1 MSNASLTLEPADDDS
16 LAYVE
21 ALLSESGLPSRDVR
35 STPDAFYIGYDGD
48 ERIGVGGV
56 ERRGAH
62 GLLRSV
68 VVEPAERGTGYGTA
82 LCDAL
87 EAEAAAAGIEAL
99 YLLTTTASGFFAD
112 RGYAEIPRSEAPAGI
127 RRTTE
132 FDELCPSTATCMRK
146 EL

>member
-1 MSNASLTLEPADDDS
+1 MDSVSLTLEPADGDS

-21 ALLSESGLPSRDVR
+21 TLLEENGLPSRDVR
-35 STPDAFYIGYDGD
+35 SAPDAFYVAHDGD

-56 ERRGAH
+56 EPRGTD

-68 VVEPAERGTGYGTA
+68 VVERSKRGAGYGTA

-87 EAEAAAAGIEAL
+87 EAEAESAGLDAL
-99 YLLTTTASGFFAD
+99 YLLTTTASEFFAD
-112 RGYAEIPRSEAPAGI
+112 RGYETIRRSEAPAGI